1 MLPKLEKA
9 KINRVAMALE
19 AAHVA
24 SETTILGYGVYNNI
38 FIFISIYYLF
48 FYLFIYCCVIA
59 QTLRAKMNEEYGD
72 TVPSKP
78 HQVPKGVPLMGSSVK
93 PDVLEEEREGTQYSF
108 ALFFLI
114 YRFGPF
120 ISLNDMYI

>member
-24 SETTILGYGVYNNI
+24 SETTILGYG
-38 FIFISIYYLF
+38 
-48 FYLFIYCCVIA
+48 
-59 QTLRAKMNEEYGD
+59 TLGAKMNEEYGD

-108 ALFFLI
+108 ALFFNL
-114 YRFGPF
+114 
-120 ISLNDMYI
+120 